1 MRYALSPAGA
11 GLLLN
16 MVSNSGKFLNNMGNI
31 DACLDN
37 ELTEFAVFG
46 IQGLPTK
53 FNIAL
58 CVPAP

>member
-1 MRYALSPAGA
+1 
-11 GLLLN
+11 